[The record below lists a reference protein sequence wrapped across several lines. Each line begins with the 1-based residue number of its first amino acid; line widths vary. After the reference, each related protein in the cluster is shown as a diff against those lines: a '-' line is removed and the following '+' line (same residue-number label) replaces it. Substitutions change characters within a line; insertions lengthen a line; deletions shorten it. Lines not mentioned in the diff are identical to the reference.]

1 MSALNIGKGD
11 KMAFLEFEKPIEDI
25 KKKIAEL
32 KNMEKD
38 QGIDFSSEIIKL
50 EKKCLKIKKE
60 IFINLSPWQKVK
72 LSRHPNRPYTLD
84 YIKGLMSD
92 FIELHGDRNFA
103 DDKAIVGGIAF
114 FEKNPVVVIGHQKG
128 RTLQENKERNFAMP
142 HPEGY
147 GKALKL
153 MQLADKFGRTVIIF
167 IDTPGAY
174 PGIAAEERGQ
184 AESIATNLKEMAG
197 FGVPI
202 ICVVIGEGG
211 SGGALAV
218 GVGNKVL
225 MLENAIYS
233 VISPEG
239 CASILW
245 RDSSEAKKAAEKLAL
260 TAPDLLKNGIIDEII
275 PEPLGG
281 AHCDYNAVI
290 AEVKKSLI
298 RNISKFKKFTAEELI
313 EQRYNKF
320 RKIGQIKTGT
330 GKKPINLLE
339 QRKKKGKKQ

>member
-1 MSALNIGKGD
+1 
-11 KMAFLEFEKPIEDI
+11 MAFLDFEKPIIEI
-25 KKKIAEL
+25 EKKIKEF
-32 KNMEKD
+32 KNIGKD
-38 QGIDFSSEIIKL
+38 KHVDFSSEINKL
-50 EKKCLKIKKE
+50 EKKCLKLKKE
-60 IFINLSPWQKVK
+60 IFSKLSPWQKVQ
-72 LSRHPNRPYTLD
+72 LSRHPDRPYTMD
-84 YIKGLMSD
+84 YIKGLMFD

-103 DDKAIVGGIAF
+103 DDKAIIGGVAF
-114 FEKNPVVVIGHQKG
+114 FGKEPVVVIGHQKG
-128 RTLQENKERNFAMP
+128 RSLQENKERNFAMP

-153 MQLADKFGRTVIIF
+153 MQLANKFGRTVIIF

-202 ICVVIGEGG
+202 LCVVIGEGG

-218 GVGNKVL
+218 GVGNKVV

-260 TAPDLLKNGIIDEII
+260 TAPDLLRNGIIDEII

-281 AHCDYNAVI
+281 AHCDYNFVI
-290 AEVKKSLI
+290 EQVRKSLI
-298 RNISKFKKFTAEELI
+298 RNIAEFKKFTSEELI

-320 RKIGQIKTGT
+320 RKIGQIKTGK
-330 GKKPINLLE
+330 GKKPISQSK
-339 QRKKKGKKQ
+339 QRKKQCPKGNAK